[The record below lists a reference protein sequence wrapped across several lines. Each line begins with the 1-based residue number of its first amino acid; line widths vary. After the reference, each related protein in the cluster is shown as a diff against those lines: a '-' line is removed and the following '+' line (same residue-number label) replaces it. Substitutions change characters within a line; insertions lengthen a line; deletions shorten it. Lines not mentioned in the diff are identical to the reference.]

1 MADGSR
7 APCPHQVWTGA
18 MDMALIAAK
27 RRGESL
33 SQIAMALGVTRSAV
47 SGRVHRLRCTGRL
60 EGPATVAVPGAVQDG
75 EAAPAPAEPRRS
87 IAAADRV
94 GQSPSARVWVQHLDA
109 IGNPPGFP
117 PAVDLALVE
126 GLARGASLAAVAADL
141 GLDVRAARAR
151 FFALLPVTGI
161 EAQTLLLGALR
172 ARVAGMTA

>member
-27 RRGESL
+27 RRGETL

-47 SGRVHRLRCTGRL
+47 AGRVMRLRSTGRL
-60 EGPATVAVPGAVQDG
+60 ERPVAVPGAVQDG

-126 GLARGASLAAVAADL
+126 GLARGGSLAAVAADL

-151 FFALLPVTGI
+151 FFALLPITGI